1 MNAILPAMIGPI
13 TVEIDNVELN
23 MPVDV
28 ERGLFSIR
36 WKFPPINK
44 NAHVAPT
51 NDMNGI
57 AIHHSVTNDNPIKTK
72 VVHPIPIL
80 NFVTFERWI
89 LLAITFIKINAVSV
103 LATYTIEIWYKSP
116 PHLST
121 IIIGR
126 IVHTAAAPICLSSND
141 KNRNLFFKI
150 TNFVVPGSISFFCL
164 GFGSFI
170 VKIKPMII
178 FEWIHAEKIEIE
190 LLLNKLKKLNY
201 EFLKLGRDLI
211 CFQRGYIFS

>member
-1 MNAILPAMIGPI
+1 MNAILPAITGPI

-23 MPVDV
+23 IPVDV

-51 NDMNGI
+51 SDINGI
-57 AIHHSVTNDNPIKTK
+57 AIHHSVTNDNPMKTK
-72 VVHPIPIL
+72 VVLPTPIL

-103 LATYTIEIWYKSP
+103 LATYTTEIWYRSP

-126 IVHTAAAPICLSSND
+126 I
-141 KNRNLFFKI
+141 F
-150 TNFVVPGSISFFCL
+150 
-164 GFGSFI
+164 
-170 VKIKPMII
+170 
-178 FEWIHAEKIEIE
+178 
-190 LLLNKLKKLNY
+190 
-201 EFLKLGRDLI
+201 
-211 CFQRGYIFS
+211 